1 LLRSSGF
8 FAETDKEALLMARD
22 MVEGASAVARFDIW
36 QGERR
41 VEGVAPTMKKG
52 KPRSHRG

>member
-1 LLRSSGF
+1 MRSSGF